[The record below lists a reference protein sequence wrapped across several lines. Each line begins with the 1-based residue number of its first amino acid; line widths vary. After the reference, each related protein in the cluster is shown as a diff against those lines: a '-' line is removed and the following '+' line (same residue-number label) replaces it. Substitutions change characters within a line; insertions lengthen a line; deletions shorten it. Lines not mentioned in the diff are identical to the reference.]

1 MTGIA
6 ARIAST
12 GASHGDRP
20 PPPPLA
26 LGAGADGTVDTV
38 VFVVDELFALT

>member
-12 GASHGDRP
+12 SASR
-20 PPPPLA
+20 
-26 LGAGADGTVDTV
+26 TVDTV
-38 VFVVDELFALT
+38 VFVVDELLALT